1 MAAEQF
7 YDRIGRG
14 YSTTRRADPRIEE
27 QIHRALGDAASI
39 VNVGAGAG
47 SYEPRDR
54 EVVAVEPSE
63 RMIAQR
69 PSDSAPVVRAV
80 AEDLPF
86 GDGAFDASMAVL
98 SDHHWGDR
106 ARGLREMRRVARLR
120 AVLFTW
126 DQSRVDEGWLVRD
139 FLPGFSRLPGMPLRE
154 IADHL
159 GATEVQ
165 IVPIPADCQ
174 DGFLHAYWARP
185 HAYLDPAVRRNISV
199 FARLPA
205 PEVDAAVARLR
216 ADLESG
222 AWSERNAAI
231 VGEAEMDLGYRLLIA
246 EYTER
251 PVSSE

>member
-1 MAAEQF
+1 MAAEPF
-7 YDRIGRG
+7 YDRIGGG
-14 YSTTRRADPRIEE
+14 YSTTRQADPRIEE
-27 QIHRALGDAASI
+27 RIHRALGDAASV

-47 SYEPRDR
+47 LYEPRDR

-69 PSDSAPVVRAV
+69 PSGSAPVVRAS
-80 AEDLPF
+80 AEQLPF
-86 GDGAFDASMAVL
+86 REGAFDASMAVL

-106 ARGLREMRRVARLR
+106 ARGLREMRRVARMR

-126 DQSRVDEGWLVRD
+126 DQARVDEGWLVRD
-139 FLPGFSRLPGMPLRE
+139 FLPGFRRLPGGMPLSE

-159 GATEVQ
+159 GATE
-165 IVPIPADCQ
+165 IEAVPIPADCR

-205 PEVDAAVARLR
+205 PEVDAAVARLC

-222 AWSERNAAI
+222 AWSARNADI

-246 EYTER
+246 DYT
-251 PVSSE
+251 

>member
-1 MAAEQF
+1 VNGPEQF
-7 YDRIGRG
+7 YDRIGGG
-14 YSTTRRADPRIEE
+14 YATTRRADPRIEAH
-27 QIHRALGDAASI
+27 IHRALGDAATV

-47 SYEPRDR
+47 AYEPRDR

-69 PSDSAPVVRAV
+69 PPGAAPVVRAL

-86 GDGAFDASMAVL
+86 RDDAFEASLAVL
-98 SDHHWGDR
+98 SDHHWEDR
-106 ARGLREMRRVARLR
+106 ARGLREMRRVARTR

-126 DQSRVDEGWLVRD
+126 DQAKVDEGWLVRD
-139 FLPGFSRLPGMPLRE
+139 FLPGFRGLPGMPLTE

-159 GATEVQ
+159 GATEVRT
-165 IVPIPADCQ
+165 VPIPADCR
-174 DGFLHAYWARP
+174 DGFFHAYWARP
-185 HAYLDPAVRRNISV
+185 GAYLDPAVRRNISV

-222 AWSERNAAI
+222 AWTARNADI
-231 VGEAEMDLGYRLLIA
+231 VGKAQMDLGYRLLIA
-246 EYTER
+246 DYT
-251 PVSSE
+251 

>member
-1 MAAEQF
+1 MTAEQF
-7 YDRIGRG
+7 YDRIGGG
-14 YSTTRRADPRIEE
+14 YSTTRRADPRIEAR
-27 QIHRALGDAASI
+27 IHRALADARSV

-69 PSDSAPVVRAV
+69 ASASPPVVQAS

-86 GDGAFDASMAVL
+86 PDGAFDASMAVL
-98 SDHHWGDR
+98 SDHHWSDR
-106 ARGLREMRRVARLR
+106 AAGLRGMRRVARRR

-126 DQSRVDEGWLVRD
+126 DQAKVDEGWLVRD
-139 FLPGFSRLPGMPLRE
+139 FLPGFRQLPGMPLAE

-159 GATEVQ
+159 GATEVET
-165 IVPIPADCQ
+165 VPIPADCR

-185 HAYLDPAVRRNISV
+185 RAYLDPAVRRNISV

-205 PEVDAAVARLR
+205 SEVEAAIARLR

-222 AWSERNAAI
+222 VWSERNADI
-231 VGEAEMDLGYRLLIA
+231 VGEPEMDLGYRLLIA
-246 EYTER
+246 DYT
-251 PVSSE
+251 

>member
-1 MAAEQF
+1 MTAEPF
-7 YDRIGRG
+7 YDRIGGG
-14 YSTTRRADPRIEE
+14 YSTTRQADPRIEE
-27 QIHRALGDAASI
+27 RIHRALGDAVSV

-69 PSDSAPVVRAV
+69 PSGSAPVVRAS
-80 AEDLPF
+80 AEQLPF
-86 GDGAFDASMAVL
+86 RDGAFDAAMAVL

-106 ARGLREMRRVARLR
+106 ARGLREMRRVARMR

-126 DQSRVDEGWLVRD
+126 DQARVDEGWLVRD
-139 FLPGFSRLPGMPLRE
+139 FLPGFRRLPGGMPLSE

-159 GATEVQ
+159 GATE
-165 IVPIPADCQ
+165 IEAVPIPADCR

-205 PEVDAAVARLR
+205 PEVDAAVARLG

-222 AWSERNAAI
+222 AWSARNADI

-246 EYTER
+246 DYT
-251 PVSSE
+251 

>member
-1 MAAEQF
+1 MAAEPF
-7 YDRIGRG
+7 YDGIGGG
-14 YSTTRRADPRIEE
+14 YSTTRQADPRIEE
-27 QIHRALGDAASI
+27 RIHRALGDAVSV

-69 PSDSAPVVRAV
+69 PSGSAPVVRAS
-80 AEDLPF
+80 AEQLPF
-86 GDGAFDASMAVL
+86 REGAFDAAMAVL

-106 ARGLREMRRVARLR
+106 ARGLREMRRVARVR

-126 DQSRVDEGWLVRD
+126 DQARVDEGWLVRD
-139 FLPGFSRLPGMPLRE
+139 FLPGFRRLPGGMPLSE

-159 GATEVQ
+159 GATE
-165 IVPIPADCQ
+165 IEAVPIPADCR

-222 AWSERNAAI
+222 AWSARNADI
-231 VGEAEMDLGYRLLIA
+231 VGEAEMDLGYPLLIA
-246 EYTER
+246 DYT
-251 PVSSE
+251 

>member
-1 MAAEQF
+1 MAAEPF
-7 YDRIGRG
+7 YDRIGGG
-14 YSTTRRADPRIEE
+14 YSTTRQADPRIEE
-27 QIHRALGDAASI
+27 RIHRALGDAASV

-69 PSDSAPVVRAV
+69 PSGSAPVVRAS
-80 AEDLPF
+80 AEQLPF
-86 GDGAFDASMAVL
+86 REGAFDASMAVL

-106 ARGLREMRRVARLR
+106 ARGLREMRRVARMR

-126 DQSRVDEGWLVRD
+126 DQARVDEGWLVRD
-139 FLPGFSRLPGMPLRE
+139 FLPGFRRLPGGMPLSE

-159 GATEVQ
+159 GATE
-165 IVPIPADCQ
+165 IEAVPIPADCR

-205 PEVDAAVARLR
+205 PEVDAAVVRLR
-216 ADLESG
+216 AELESG
-222 AWSERNAAI
+222 AWSARNADI

-246 EYTER
+246 DYT
-251 PVSSE
+251 

>member
-1 MAAEQF
+1 MAAEPF
-7 YDRIGRG
+7 YDRIGGG
-14 YSTTRRADPRIEE
+14 YSTTRQADPRIEE
-27 QIHRALGDAASI
+27 RIHRALGDAASV

-63 RMIAQR
+63 RMIAQG
-69 PSDSAPVVRAV
+69 PSGSAPVVRAS
-80 AEDLPF
+80 AEQLPF
-86 GDGAFDASMAVL
+86 REGAFDAAMAVL

-106 ARGLREMRRVARLR
+106 ARGLREMRRVARMR

-126 DQSRVDEGWLVRD
+126 DQARVDEGWLVRD
-139 FLPGFSRLPGMPLRE
+139 FLPGFRRLPGGMPLSE

-159 GATEVQ
+159 GATE
-165 IVPIPADCQ
+165 IEAVPIPADCR

-222 AWSERNAAI
+222 AWSARNADI

-246 EYTER
+246 DYT
-251 PVSSE
+251 

>member
-1 MAAEQF
+1 MAAEPF
-7 YDRIGRG
+7 YDRIGGG

-27 QIHRALGDAASI
+27 RIHRALGDAASV

-69 PSDSAPVVRAV
+69 PSGSAPVVRAS
-80 AEDLPF
+80 AERLPF
-86 GDGAFDASMAVL
+86 RDGAFDASMAVL

-106 ARGLREMRRVARLR
+106 ALGLREMRRVARMR

-126 DQSRVDEGWLVRD
+126 DQARVDDGWLVRD
-139 FLPGFSRLPGMPLRE
+139 FLPGFRRLPGGMPLSE

-159 GATEVQ
+159 GATE
-165 IVPIPADCQ
+165 IEAVPIPADCR

-222 AWSERNAAI
+222 AWSVRNADI
-231 VGEAEMDLGYRLLIA
+231 VGKAEIDLGYRLLIA
-246 EYTER
+246 DYT
-251 PVSSE
+251 

>member
-1 MAAEQF
+1 MTAEQF
-7 YDRIGRG
+7 YDRIGGG
-14 YSTTRRADPRIEE
+14 YSTTRRADPRIEAR
-27 QIHRALGDAASI
+27 IHRALGDAGSV

-69 PSDSAPVVRAV
+69 PSGSAPVVRAL

-86 GDGAFDASMAVL
+86 GDGSFDASMAVL

-106 ARGLREMRRVARLR
+106 ARGLREMRRVARMR

-126 DQSRVDEGWLVRD
+126 DQARVDEGWLVRD
-139 FLPGFSRLPGMPLRE
+139 FLPGFRRLPGMPLPE

-159 GATEVQ
+159 GATEIQTVA
-165 IVPIPADCQ
+165 IPADCR

-205 PEVDAAVARLR
+205 AEVDAAVARLR

-222 AWSERNAAI
+222 AWRARNAEI
-231 VGEAEMDLGYRLLIA
+231 VGEAQLDLGYRLLIA
-246 EYTER
+246 DYTQD
-251 PVSSE
+251 PSD

>member
-7 YDRIGRG
+7 YDRIGSG

-27 QIHRALGDAASI
+27 CIHRALGDARSV

-69 PSDSAPVVRAV
+69 PSGSAPVVRAL

-98 SDHHWGDR
+98 SDHHWRDR
-106 ARGLREMRRVARLR
+106 ARGLREMRRVARRR

-126 DQSRVDEGWLVRD
+126 DQSRVNEGWLVRD
-139 FLPGFSRLPGMPLRE
+139 FLPGFLRLPGMPLPE
-154 IADHL
+154 IAAHL
-159 GATEVQ
+159 GATEIQTVA
-165 IVPIPADCQ
+165 IPADCQ

-205 PEVDAAVARLR
+205 AEVDAAVARLR

-222 AWSERNAAI
+222 AWRARNADI
-231 VGEAEMDLGYRLLIA
+231 VNAPEMDLGYRLLIA
-246 EYTER
+246 DYT
-251 PVSSE
+251 

>member
-1 MAAEQF
+1 MAAEPF
-7 YDRIGRG
+7 YDGIGGG
-14 YSTTRRADPRIEE
+14 YSSTRQADPRIEE
-27 QIHRALGDAASI
+27 RIHRALGDAVSV

-69 PSDSAPVVRAV
+69 PSGSAPVVRAS
-80 AEDLPF
+80 AEQLPF
-86 GDGAFDASMAVL
+86 REGAFDAAMAVL

-106 ARGLREMRRVARLR
+106 ARGLREMRRVARMR

-126 DQSRVDEGWLVRD
+126 DQARVDEGWLVRD
-139 FLPGFSRLPGMPLRE
+139 FLPGFRRLPGGMPLSE

-159 GATEVQ
+159 GATE
-165 IVPIPADCQ
+165 IEDVPIPADCR

-222 AWSERNAAI
+222 AWSARNADI

-246 EYTER
+246 DYT
-251 PVSSE
+251 

>member
-7 YDRIGRG
+7 YDRIGAG
-14 YSTTRRADPRIEE
+14 YSTTRRADPRI
-27 QIHRALGDAASI
+27 QLRIHRALGDAGSV

-69 PSDSAPVVRAV
+69 PPGSAPVVRAS

-86 GDGAFDASMAVL
+86 RDGAFDASMAVL

-106 ARGLREMRRVARLR
+106 GRGLREMRRVARRR

-126 DQSRVDEGWLVRD
+126 DQARVDDGWLIRD
-139 FLPGFSRLPGMPLRE
+139 FLPGFRGLPGMPLSE
-154 IADHL
+154 IAEHL
-159 GATEVQ
+159 GATEIQ
-165 IVPIPADCQ
+165 TVPIPADCR
-174 DGFLHAYWARP
+174 DGFFHAYWARP

-205 PEVDAAVARLR
+205 PEVDAAIARLR

-222 AWSERNAAI
+222 AWRARNADILGAT
-231 VGEAEMDLGYRLLIA
+231 EMDLGYRLLIA
-246 EYTER
+246 DYLGD
-251 PVSSE
+251 

>member
-1 MAAEQF
+1 MAAEPF
-7 YDRIGRG
+7 YDRIGGG
-14 YSTTRRADPRIEE
+14 YSTTRQADPRIEE
-27 QIHRALGDAASI
+27 RIHRALGDAATV

-69 PSDSAPVVRAV
+69 PSGSAPVVRAS
-80 AEDLPF
+80 AEQLPF
-86 GDGAFDASMAVL
+86 REGAFDAAMAVL

-106 ARGLREMRRVARLR
+106 ARGLREMRRVARMR

-126 DQSRVDEGWLVRD
+126 DQARVDEGWLVRD
-139 FLPGFSRLPGMPLRE
+139 FLPGFRRLPGGMPLSE

-159 GATEVQ
+159 GATE
-165 IVPIPADCQ
+165 IEAVPIPADCR

-222 AWSERNAAI
+222 AWSARNADI

-246 EYTER
+246 DYT
-251 PVSSE
+251 

>member
-1 MAAEQF
+1 MAAEPF
-7 YDRIGRG
+7 YDRIGGG
-14 YSTTRRADPRIEE
+14 YSTTRQADPRIEE
-27 QIHRALGDAASI
+27 RIHRALGDAASV

-69 PSDSAPVVRAV
+69 PSGSAPVVRAS
-80 AEDLPF
+80 AEQLPF
-86 GDGAFDASMAVL
+86 RDGAFDAAMAVL

-106 ARGLREMRRVARLR
+106 ARGLREMRRVARMR

-126 DQSRVDEGWLVRD
+126 DQARVDEGWLVRD
-139 FLPGFSRLPGMPLRE
+139 FLPGFRRLPGGMPLSE

-159 GATEVQ
+159 GATE
-165 IVPIPADCQ
+165 IEAVPIPADCR

-205 PEVDAAVARLR
+205 PEVDAAVARLG

-222 AWSERNAAI
+222 AWSARNADI

-246 EYTER
+246 DYT
-251 PVSSE
+251 

>member
-7 YDRIGRG
+7 YDRIGGG
-14 YSTTRRADPRIEE
+14 YSTTRQADPRIEE
-27 QIHRALGDAASI
+27 RIHRALGDAESV

-69 PSDSAPVVRAV
+69 PSGSAPVVRAS

-86 GDGAFDASMAVL
+86 REGEFDASMAVL

-106 ARGLREMRRVARLR
+106 ARGLREMRRVARRR

-126 DQSRVDEGWLVRD
+126 DQARVDEGWLVRD
-139 FLPGFSRLPGMPLRE
+139 FLPGFRRLPGSMPLSE

-159 GATEVQ
+159 GATE
-165 IVPIPADCQ
+165 IEAVPIPADCR

-205 PEVDAAVARLR
+205 PEVAAAVAGLR

-222 AWSERNAAI
+222 AWRARNADI
-231 VGEAEMDLGYRLLIA
+231 IGEAEMDLGYRLLIA
-246 EYTER
+246 DYT
-251 PVSSE
+251 

>member
-7 YDRIGRG
+7 YDRIGGG
-14 YSTTRRADPRIEE
+14 YSTTRQADPRIEE
-27 QIHRALGDAASI
+27 RIHRALGDAESV

-69 PSDSAPVVRAV
+69 PPGSAPVVRAS

-86 GDGAFDASMAVL
+86 RKGEFDASMAVL

-106 ARGLREMRRVARLR
+106 ARGLREMRRVARRR

-126 DQSRVDEGWLVRD
+126 DQARVDEGWLVRD
-139 FLPGFSRLPGMPLRE
+139 FLPGFRRLPGSMPLSE

-159 GATEVQ
+159 GATE
-165 IVPIPADCQ
+165 IEAVPIPADCR

-205 PEVDAAVARLR
+205 PEVAAAVAGLR

-222 AWSERNAAI
+222 AWRARNADI
-231 VGEAEMDLGYRLLIA
+231 IGEAEMDLGYRLLIA
-246 EYTER
+246 DYT
-251 PVSSE
+251 

>member
-1 MAAEQF
+1 VSGPEQF
-7 YDRIGRG
+7 YDRIGGG

-27 QIHRALGDAASI
+27 QIHRALGDAATV
-39 VNVGAGAG
+39 VNVGAGVGA
-47 SYEPRDR
+47 YEPRDR

-69 PSDSAPVVRAV
+69 PPGAASVVRAL

-86 GDGAFDASMAVL
+86 RDDAFDASMAVL
-98 SDHHWGDR
+98 SDHHWEDR
-106 ARGLREMRRVARLR
+106 ARGLREMRRVARTR

-126 DQSRVDEGWLVRD
+126 DQAKVDEGWLVRD
-139 FLPGFSRLPGMPLRE
+139 FLPGFRGLPGMPLTE

-165 IVPIPADCQ
+165 TVPIPADCR

-185 HAYLDPAVRRNISV
+185 QAYLDPAVRRNISV

-222 AWSERNAAI
+222 AWRARNADI
-231 VGEAEMDLGYRLLIA
+231 VGKAQMDLGYRLLIA
-246 EYTER
+246 DY
-251 PVSSE
+251 S